1 MDVTDLTLHAR
12 IRGRRLFEGCVMSF
26 GENVK
31 HIRHLLGWT
40 RSEMLKRLCPNANG
54 KERARV
60 SQQVYQLERRSSRR
74 SELLL
79 PISGLF
85 GIAPSV
91 LLNRD
96 LTSLTLPEVKLLR
109 ADPNSPVPGD
119 LIAIAGR
126 FALATG
132 EARAI
137 VEKVIAVD
145 RDHPQLV
152 PKLSVILDA
161 YLDSVRTHSR
171 RR

>member
-1 MDVTDLTLHAR
+1 
-12 IRGRRLFEGCVMSF
+12 MSF

-60 SQQVYQLERRSSRR
+60 SQQVYQLERRS
-74 SELLL
+74 ELLL
-79 PISGLF
+79 PISELF

-109 ADPNSPVPGD
+109 DDPNSPVPGD

-161 YLDSVRTHSR
+161 YLDGVRVHSR